1 MANERGLGRGLGA
14 LLGDAALQSQE
25 GGSLSLPISQVEPGL
40 KQPRKRFED
49 AALQDLADSIRTHG
63 IIQPL
68 TVRRLSSGY
77 YQIIAGERRW
87 RAAKL
92 AGLTEV
98 PAVIIEADDRK
109 TMELALIENLQRE
122 DLNPIEEANG
132 YKSLMED
139 YGLTQEEVAQ
149 RVGKSRPAVA
159 NALRLLSLPDPVCLL
174 VEEGQLSAGHARAI
188 LAVPSGE
195 AQMKLAKKVV
205 ADGLSVRQTEAL
217 AKRLAQGGQ
226 AAAAARS
233 DELAIYDRAAEKD
246 LGARLGRKVH
256 IVRGRRKGK
265 IELEYYDPDDLN
277 ALLDLLGQM
286 PGRGKGAQGR

>member
-49 AALQDLADSIRTHG
+49 EALHDLADSIRTHG

-139 YGLTQEEVAQ
+139 YGLTQEEAAK

-159 NALRLLSLPDPVCLL
+159 NALRLLALPDPVCQLL
-174 VEEGQLSAGHARAI
+174 EEGKLSAGHARAI

-205 ADGLSVRQTEAL
+205 ADGLSVRQTESL
-217 AKRLAQGGQ
+217 AKRLAEGEKEAPAPKGDDL
-226 AAAAARS
+226 S
-233 DELAIYDRAAEKD
+233 IYDRAAEKD

-256 IVRGRRKGK
+256 IVRGRRKGR
-265 IELEYYDPDDLN
+265 IELEYYDPEDLN

-286 PGRGKGAQGR
+286 PGRGKGAQGL